1 VLRLPALGNGAGA
14 TRRRGPFGGFIAL
27 ALACATEAS
36 AAPEVFQVEPEFSSA
51 EFAVSYFGFARQHGR
66 FGRTEGT
73 IVLDPEDH
81 TGSVDLVVDATTI
94 DTGWSLRD
102 AWLRS
107 EHMFDVARF
116 PVVRFRATQ
125 FVFNQTRL
133 IGISGTL
140 TVRDITRPVAL
151 RIQHMRCVPEGDSA
165 HESCGAGV
173 ASTIKRSDFG
183 MTSALGL
190 VSDEVDLTF
199 HVTAYRAQPQARLVQ
214 PEANQLAPA
223 K

>member
-1 VLRLPALGNGAGA
+1 MRPFPVPGNGAGA
-14 TRRRGPFGGFIAL
+14 RRLLGPFGGFIAF
-27 ALACATEAS
+27 ALACAADAS
-36 AAPEVFQVEPEFSSA
+36 AAPEVFQVDPELSSA

-102 AWLRS
+102 AWLRG

-125 FVFNQTRL
+125 LVFNQTRL
-133 IGISGTL
+133 IGVSGML
-140 TVRDITRPVAL
+140 TVRDVTRPVVL
-151 RIQHMRCVPEGDSA
+151 KIEHMQCTPEADATHDG
-165 HESCGAGV
+165 CGAGV

-190 VSDEVDLTF
+190 VGDEVALSF
-199 HVTAYRAQPQARLVQ
+199 RVRAYRVQPQARLVQ
-214 PEANQLAPA
+214 PSGSEFTPA

>member
-1 VLRLPALGNGAGA
+1 MEAR
-14 TRRRGPFGGFIAL
+14 RRRGPFGVIAV
-27 ALACATEAS
+27 ALACATDAS
-36 AAPEVFQVEPEFSSA
+36 AAPEVFQVEPDASSA

-81 TGSVDLVVDATTI
+81 SGSVDLIVDATRI
-94 DTGWSLRD
+94 DTGWKLRD

-107 EHMFDVARF
+107 EYMFDVARF

-125 FVFNQTRL
+125 FVFNQKRL
-133 IGISGTL
+133 IGISGML
-140 TVRDITRPVAL
+140 TVRDVTRPVVL
-151 RIQHMRCVPEGDSA
+151 KIEHIRCAPETDGA

-190 VSDEVDLTF
+190 VGDEVDLSF
-199 HVTAYRAQPQARLVQ
+199 HVTAYRAQPQAQLVQ
-214 PEANQLAPA
+214 PGSNELPPA